1 MPVRGWS
8 ASRGPR
14 ASVYS
19 KPSPTFQ
26 GAADDL
32 RTDMLYLTH
41 MDHANALGL
50 GKDAVM
56 ADDMNSDSFFVKLP
70 GASQVITLRV
80 PYPLG
85 FYSRS
90 ASGRIDDAQAGWKGR
105 GVWSSF
111 SSYTPWH
118 QEGGK
123 GALPKVAKF
132 QIRPNPLAK

>member
-1 MPVRGWS
+1 KVMNGPSATGQQCPEGW
-8 ASRGPR
+8 
-14 ASVYS
+14 SVYS
-19 KPSPTFQ
+19 KPSPVFQ

-41 MDHANALGL
+41 LDHPNALGL
-50 GKDAVM
+50 GKDAVLSG
-56 ADDMNSDSFFVKLP
+56 DINSDSFFVVMP
-70 GASQVITLRV
+70 GTSQVITLRV

-90 ASGRIDDAQAGWKGR
+90 ASSRIDDPQAGWKGR

-111 SSYTPWH
+111 SMYTPWH

-123 GALPKVAKF
+123 GALPKVTKF
-132 QIRPNPLAK
+132 QMR